1 MEHDL
6 KIYGP
11 DEQEIKIEEI
21 VEESAKVSDSWV
33 KLISVVGVPS
43 VIALWLV
50 YSFTAGMQADLRNID
65 RGMAQHIV
73 AADNMTRTNGQIL
86 RMLQVICA
94 NAAKDNNSRERCFE
108 GN

>member
-1 MEHDL
+1 MEVL
-6 KIYGP
+6 ERKP
-11 DEQEIKIEEI
+11 EPEISLEE
-21 VEESAKVSDSWV
+21 VVRETSKVSDSWV

-50 YSFTAGMQADLRNID
+50 YQFTTGMQGDLKNID

-94 NAAKDNNSRERCFE
+94 NAARSNGEREKCF
-108 GN
+108 GG